1 MSVAATIDAI
11 PAGDVGRP
19 SLHEHGPALHEHG
32 VVAVQNYG
40 FGHSTAA
47 CSCGWT
53 GRRRYLKAAAEQDA
67 WVHAMHEK
75 CAVAVPLVVRVFS
88 LSQPA

>member
-1 MSVAATIDAI
+1 MSVAPPIEVLA
-11 PAGDVGRP
+11 AGDLPRP
-19 SLHEHGPALHEHG
+19 
-32 VVAVQNYG
+32 NG

-67 WVHAMHEK
+67 WVHSMHEK
-75 CAVAVPLVVRVFS
+75 CEIAVPR
-88 LSQPA
+88 

>member
-1 MSVAATIDAI
+1 MSVAITIAGIDAC
-11 PAGDVGRP
+11 DSERQT
-19 SLHEHGPALHEHG
+19 LHEHG

-53 GRRRYLKAAAEQDA
+53 GRRRYLKAVAVQDA
-67 WVHAMHEK
+67 WMHSMHDK
-75 CAVAVPLVVRVFS
+75 CVVSVPLVI
-88 LSQPA
+88 PA